1 MLKAFKKNSKII
13 CYVLAFI
20 IPIIFM
26 LIVSSA
32 MEFSPFSWRAPL
44 VGDTVAQFYPF
55 YSYLKTIIF
64 NNNDLFYTFSKT
76 IGGDMAGFAFYY
88 IGNPLLYILGLLPSA
103 YLPAGILFIIILFAN
118 ISVIL
123 YFICI
128 YWILYFIFQRYYFL

>member
-76 IGGDMAGFAFYY
+76 MGGDMAGFASYY
-88 IGNPLLYILGLLPSA
+88 LNSPFNFFLLLFPNGYIFVHAQQIIQVITGRIKDNKYNIFSF
-103 YLPAGILFIIILFAN
+103 LF
-118 ISVIL
+118 SVI
-123 YFICI
+123 
-128 YWILYFIFQRYYFL
+128 